1 MNSEIIYKSV
11 THLATKRFSSKHYS
25 IRIAFY
31 EHNIAVADITYKKR
45 GCANTIDGRDYL
57 RSSRVS
63 FDECK
68 VESMYD
74 HFDCLHGLDKD
85 KVARRWF
92 IREMRYCTKD
102 FLTPD
107 GRFNREQAK
116 AAENKIFHRSHL
128 EIPKMT
134 VEMLKSLKPL
144 CEEAL
149 CGSFHQLI
157 RISSPEWEIKYSPK
171 TLQSPMFIRKV
182 LNRRKE
188 TPIVLPT
195 DVLLEWIKNLFPAFY
210 QEIEQNRKMDSC
222 QVLIRYRWLEHEYP
236 SMEITVMDC
245 NYIIYTIR
253 WNRETL

>member
-1 MNSEIIYKSV
+1 MNKRIIYKSA
-11 THLATKRFSSKHYS
+11 THLSTKCFSNKHYS
-25 IRIAFY
+25 IQIAFY
-31 EHNIAVADITYKKR
+31 EHNMAVADITYKKR
-45 GCANTIDGRDYL
+45 GVVSGYC
-57 RSSRVS
+57 RVS

-74 HFDCLHGLDKD
+74 YFECLDGLAKD

-92 IREMRYCTKD
+92 IREMKYCTKD
-102 FLTPD
+102 FLTLD
-107 GRFNREQAK
+107 GRFNRKQAK
-116 AAENKIFHRSHL
+116 AAGNKISHSSYL
-128 EIPKMT
+128 EVPKMT

-149 CGSFHQLI
+149 CGSFHRFI

-171 TLQSPMFIRKV
+171 VLQNPMFIRKV

-188 TPIVLPT
+188 IPIVLPT
-195 DVLLEWIKNLFPAFY
+195 DVLLEWIEKLFPAFY
-210 QEIEQNRKMDSC
+210 KEIEQNRKMDNC

-245 NYIIYTIR
+245 NYIIYTI
-253 WNRETL
+253 NGY